1 MKVLLSFFFFFI
13 YLQTFSLK
21 RFVGYYLPKDMG
33 NCMTIMHSAKTKS
46 MTSTS
51 SAEQAYNER
60 RMPSAE
66 ELSTT
71 LNPSVGPN
79 QITVDI
85 RREFHNEETSTYW
98 LPKDEDEQKRLTGV
112 SLEIGRWIQT
122 HDWFP

>member
-1 MKVLLSFFFFFI
+1 
-13 YLQTFSLK
+13 
-21 RFVGYYLPKDMG
+21 MG